1 MNRRCLLNEPLP
13 RPITEPTKGAP
24 EQLGPK
30 SRPYVKAKFLFIGQ
44 EKFYIRGVTYG
55 TFRPDQQGNE
65 YTSRDQVERD
75 FAMMRANGINSV
87 RTYTVPPGWFLDAAL
102 RHGLHVMVGLPWEQH
117 MAFLDDKARTSS
129 VEERVRA
136 GVRACA
142 GHPAVLCYTIGNE
155 IPASI
160 VRWSGRQRTE
170 RFIKRL
176 YQAAKAEDPEGL
188 VTYVNFPTTE
198 YLQLPFLDFFC
209 FNVYLESQDR
219 LQTYLARLQNIAGDR
234 PLVMAEIGLDSR
246 RNGLGAQAHALDW
259 QIRTA
264 FGSGCA
270 GVFAFSWTDEW
281 YRGGHDI
288 EDWDFGLTTRD
299 RRPKPAL
306 AVVGKAF
313 EEVPL
318 PRDLAWPRVSV
329 VVCSYNG
336 NRTLGQCLE
345 SVGRLDYPNYEVIV
359 VDDGSRE
366 TLSGIADKHS
376 VRFIRVKNGG
386 LSRARNIGLEA
397 ATGEII
403 AYLDDDAFPDP
414 HWLSYLAHTF
424 LTTDYAAVG
433 GPNIAP
439 AGDGLVADC
448 IDQAPGNPTHVLLS
462 DHEAEHIPGCNMAF
476 RKSCLA
482 AIGGFDLFYRIAGD
496 DVDVCWRLREKG
508 WKLGFNPAAMVWHH
522 RRNSV
527 RAFWN
532 QQRNYGRAEALL
544 EQKWPEK
551 YNAAG
556 HFTWAGR
563 VYANGLTIGLGL
575 RPRIYQGTWGSAP
588 FQSLYHSSTGT
599 LESLPLMPEWYLVNI
614 ALAAFSALGVVW
626 SPLLYAFPL
635 LIIAACL
642 PLVGVLKSISCAR
655 YSSAPSHPVGRLPRH
670 VLTAFLHMLQPLS
683 RLYGRFSFGLTPW
696 RQRGIPG
703 LSLPRPRM
711 LTVWSERWRA
721 PEDWLK
727 LLEANLRH
735 KGAVV
740 LRGGDFDHW
749 DLEVRGGLF
758 GAARLR
764 MAVEEHGAGKQFLRF
779 RSWPRCSLPGVIL
792 ALIFAALS
800 IGAGLDHCWA
810 ACTLLGGS
818 SLAAAWRTLQE
829 CGSAKSRVLRSLRK
843 LQKQTQEDLREAP
856 ANAVQRKNEA
866 TYFAQHA

>member
-1 MNRRCLLNEPLP
+1 MNKRCIPETLPTPIAEP
-13 RPITEPTKGAP
+13 KVAP
-24 EQLGPK
+24 EQLCPI
-30 SRPYVKAKFLFIGQ
+30 SRPCVKAKFLFIGE

-55 TFRPDQQGNE
+55 TFRPDALGNE
-65 YTSRDQVERD
+65 YTSRDKVERD
-75 FAMMRANGINSV
+75 FAMMRAHGINSV
-87 RTYTVPPGWFLDAAL
+87 RTYTVPPPWFLDAAL
-102 RHGLHVMVGLPWEQH
+102 RHGLYVMVGLPWEQH
-117 MAFLDDKARTSS
+117 VAFLEDKGRTSS
-129 VEERVRA
+129 IEERVRA

-176 YQAAKAEDPEGL
+176 YQVAKAEDPEGL

-246 RNGLGAQAHALDW
+246 RNGVGVQAHALDW

-288 EDWDFGLTTRD
+288 EGWDFGLTTRD

-306 AVVGKAF
+306 AAVGRAF
-313 EEVPL
+313 QEVPF

-336 NRTLGQCLE
+336 HRTLGQCLE
-345 SVGRLDYPNYEVIV
+345 SLRRLDYQDYEVIV
-359 VDDGSRE
+359 VDDGSHQS
-366 TLSGIADKHS
+366 LSPIANEHS
-376 VRFIRVKNGG
+376 VRFIRVTNGG

-397 ATGEII
+397 ATGDIVVYI
-403 AYLDDDAFPDP
+403 DDDAFPDP

-433 GPNIAP
+433 GPNVAP
-439 AGDGLVADC
+439 PGDGQVADC
-448 IDQAPGNPTHVLLS
+448 IDNAPGNPTHVLLS
-462 DHEAEHIPGCNMAF
+462 DQDAEHLPGCNMAF

-482 AIGGFDLFYRIAGD
+482 AIGGFDPFFRIAGD
-496 DVDVCWRLREKG
+496 DVDVCWRLSERG

-544 EQKWPEK
+544 EKKWPQK

-588 FQSLYHSSTGT
+588 FQSLYHSSAGT

-614 ALAAFSALGVVW
+614 ALAAFSALGMVW
-626 SPLLYAFPL
+626 SPLAYALPF
-635 LIIAACL
+635 LIVAVCL
-642 PLVGVLKSISCAR
+642 PLVGVLRSISCAR
-655 YSSAPSHPVGRLPRH
+655 YRSALSHPVSRLQRH
-670 VLTAFLHMLQPLS
+670 ALTAFLHILQPLS

-696 RQRGIPG
+696 RQRGMPG

-727 LLEANLRH
+727 LLEADLRQ

-764 MAVEEHGAGKQFLRF
+764 MAIEEHGAGKQFLRF
-779 RSWPRCSLPGVIL
+779 RSWPRCSLPGVIIV
-792 ALIFAALS
+792 LIFAALS
-800 IGAGLDHCWA
+800 FGAELDHCWA
-810 ACTLLGGS
+810 ACTLLSGS
-818 SLAAAWRTLQE
+818 CLAAAWRTLQE
-829 CGSAKSRVLRSLRK
+829 CGTAKSRVLRSLRR
-843 LQKQTQEDLREAP
+843 LEREIHGELRQAATVAARQKTEVKHFTQSA
-856 ANAVQRKNEA
+856 
-866 TYFAQHA
+866 